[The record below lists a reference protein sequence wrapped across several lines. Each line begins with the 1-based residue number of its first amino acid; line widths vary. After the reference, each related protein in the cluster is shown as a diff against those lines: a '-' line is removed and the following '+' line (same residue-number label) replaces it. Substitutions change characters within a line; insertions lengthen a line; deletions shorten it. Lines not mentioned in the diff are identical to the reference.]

1 MAYTTI
7 NKGYLYMNTVLYIGN
22 NTSQSV
28 TGVGFQPDWVWLKE
42 RNGTEQHNLYDS
54 NRGIYKRLMSDATS
68 TEYNSDTQLTSFDSD
83 GFSVGSSDA
92 INDSG
97 NNMVGW
103 NWKAG
108 GTASTNTDGSITSSV
123 SANIDSGFSIVTW
136 TGTGANATIGH
147 GLGVVPK
154 ITIIKGRE
162 AVTNWIV
169 GGSLIEDVGGST
181 NNYMILNGTAAM
193 DTSTTLYA
201 SYNTDTI
208 GVKTDANVNGSGQ
221 GMVMYCFAEIKGY
234 SKFDSYIGNGSADGS
249 FIYTGFK
256 PAFVITKKSS
266 STGNWVMS
274 DTTRSDVPNANVND
288 QVLYSNLSNSEE
300 SSVGLSIDLVSN
312 GFKIRGNGGDRNAS
326 GSTYIYMA
334 FAQNP
339 LVGTNNVPATAR

>member
-42 RNGTEQHNLYDS
+42 RNGTEAHNLYDS
-54 NRGIYKRLMSDATS
+54 NRGIFKRLSSNTTGA
-68 TEYNSDTQLTSFDSD
+68 EYSSNTQLTSFDSD

-103 NWKAG
+103 NWKAD
-108 GTASTNTDGSITSSV
+108 GTASSNTDGSITSSV
-123 SANIDSGFSIVTW
+123 SANTDSGFSIVTW
-136 TGTGANATIGH
+136 TGTGADATVGH

-154 ITIIKGRE
+154 IIIVKNRNV
-162 AVTNWIV
+162 VTNWIV

-181 NNYMILNGTAAM
+181 NNYLLLNTNAGM
-193 DTSTTLYA
+193 DSATTLYA

-208 GVKTDANVNGSGQ
+208 GVKADANINGSNN
-221 GMVMYCFAEIKGY
+221 GMLAYCFAEIKGY
-234 SKFDSYIGNGSADGS
+234 SKFGSYVGNGSADGP

-256 PAFVITKKSS
+256 PAFVLIKKSNAS
-266 STGNWVMS
+266 GTDWQLTDNKRDLHNVC
-274 DTTRSDVPNANVND
+274 THRLLPND
-288 QVLYSNLSNSEE
+288 
-300 SSVGLSIDLVSN
+300 SIAEQTDSLDLDILSN
-312 GFKIRGNGGDRNAS
+312 GFKIRKSSTTSNAS
-326 GSTYIYMA
+326 GATYIYLA
-334 FAQNP
+334 FAENP